1 MNENFV
7 VGRNAVEQAL
17 GACSRV
23 NRLLIAKRTRATW
36 LDAIVEQARAN
47 KVRYDFVPE
56 AKLNQLAGTR
66 DHQGVAAV
74 VSPVQYASLDQCV
87 ATGPQQATL
96 LALDGVQNPRNLGM
110 LIRTALGAG
119 VSALLLPARGGAL
132 LDGDV
137 VRASAG
143 AVLHLPVVNCGNLAT
158 TLGRLR
164 DEGFWIYGLD
174 AEGESEVFDTSW
186 PERTVLVAGN
196 ETEGLRPGVRKACD
210 ALVRIP
216 LANDLDSL
224 NVVVA
229 AGVTLFHLVSQRR
242 QQAH

>member
-1 MNENFV
+1 MKENLV
-7 VGRNAVEQAL
+7 VGRNAVEEAL
-17 GACSRV
+17 GAHGRV
-23 NRLLIAKRTRATW
+23 NRLLIAKRARAPW
-36 LDAIVEQARAN
+36 LDAIIEQARAS

-56 AKLNQLAGTR
+56 AKLNQLAGTH

-74 VSPVQYASLDQCV
+74 VSPVRYAPLDQCL
-87 ATGPQQATL
+87 AAYPQQATL

-119 VSALLLPARGGAL
+119 VSASLLPARGSAL
-132 LDGDV
+132 LDEDV

-164 DEGFWIYGLD
+164 DEGFWAYGLE
-174 AEGESEVFDTSW
+174 AHGESDVFDTLW
-186 PERTVLVAGN
+186 PERTVLVLGN
-196 ETEGLRPGVRKACD
+196 ETEGLRPGVRKARD
-210 ALVRIP
+210 ATVRIP
-216 LANDLDSL
+216 LANGLDSL

-229 AGVTLFHLVSQRR
+229 AGVTLFHIVSQRNP
-242 QQAH
+242 QAR